1 MSAALPG
8 LGPEVGGLDVTPRRT
23 VGRTTGVVAGAG
35 TAGPALAAIIVHL
48 WPNLADVEWALA
60 TLLGLGL
67 GLFAGYLLP
76 PVKPAVVTPSPDEMP
91 GGPDYQGEAG
101 AAPGDVLAVPPE
113 DPGPDA
119 APVVDTEP
127 PRV

>member
-8 LGPEVGGLDVTPRRT
+8 LGPEVGGVDVTPRRT

-76 PVKPAVVTPSPDEMP
+76 PVKPAVVTPSPDAVP
-91 GGPDYQGEAG
+91 GGPDYQGEDG

-119 APVVDTEP
+119 APVVDTDP

>member
-8 LGPEVGGLDVTPRRT
+8 LGPEVGGVDVTPRRT

-76 PVKPAVVTPSPDEMP
+76 PVKPAVVTPSPDTVP

-113 DPGPDA
+113 DPGPDD
-119 APVVDTEP
+119 APVVDTES

>member
-8 LGPEVGGLDVTPRRT
+8 LGPEVGGVDVTPRRT

-60 TLLGLGL
+60 TLLGLGV

-76 PVKPAVVTPSPDEMP
+76 PVKPAVVSPSPDTVP
-91 GGPDYQGEAG
+91 GGPDYEGEAG
-101 AAPGDVLAVPPE
+101 AAPASPS
-113 DPGPDA
+113 
-119 APVVDTEP
+119 
-127 PRV
+127 